1 MDFGYCYSLEQ
12 LISVPTRITESTA
25 TLIDHVLTNSS
36 HNIIQSG
43 VIEMSLSDHA
53 LIYCTQKTTKLE
65 SKKHN
70 KLNIRT
76 MKNYIAENFIEL
88 LNKIDFSSYQTFS
101 CENKVYLDFITKLLT
116 VIDTLCPSKKIR
128 INGNIKAWFD
138 SEVIALINKRGGYS
152 KKFTSSGLDTDK
164 DLLKAAKIS
173 LKNII
178 EKSKKTLFQDKLKE
192 NSNSSKEL
200 WKTLKSLGMNSK
212 SLNQLKICLK
222 DNGVTQFDP
231 KKNANIFKTFYSE
244 LAGNL
249 VKMFPKPSLK
259 FNTNKTMMFYKKSNP
274 NLEKFELVCITEET
288 IKKLLCCLDVSKAPG
303 IDEISDR
310 FLKDG
315 AEVLAK
321 PICDFI
327 NLSIKRSTFP
337 DKCKIAKLT
346 PLFKK
351 GFKTGPKNY
360 RPISLLSLVSTL
372 TEKTSIYKRRST

>member
-36 HNIIQSG
+36 HNIIHSG

-128 INGNIKAWFD
+128 INGNTKAWFD

-288 IKKLLCCLDVSKAPG
+288 IKKLLRCSDVSKAPG
-303 IDEISDR
+303 MDEI
-310 FLKDG
+310 
-315 AEVLAK
+315 
-321 PICDFI
+321 
-327 NLSIKRSTFP
+327 
-337 DKCKIAKLT
+337 
-346 PLFKK
+346 
-351 GFKTGPKNY
+351 
-360 RPISLLSLVSTL
+360 
-372 TEKTSIYKRRST
+372 

>member
-70 KLNIRT
+70 KLNICT

-128 INGNIKAWFD
+128 INGNTKAWFD

-231 KKNANIFKTFYSE
+231 KKMQI
-244 LAGNL
+244 
-249 VKMFPKPSLK
+249 SLK
-259 FNTNKTMMFYKKSNP
+259 
-274 NLEKFELVCITEET
+274 L
-288 IKKLLCCLDVSKAPG
+288 
-303 IDEISDR
+303 
-310 FLKDG
+310 
-315 AEVLAK
+315 
-321 PICDFI
+321 
-327 NLSIKRSTFP
+327 
-337 DKCKIAKLT
+337 
-346 PLFKK
+346 
-351 GFKTGPKNY
+351 
-360 RPISLLSLVSTL
+360 STL
-372 TEKTSIYKRRST
+372 SWQGT